1 MGLKKTNKTHAL
13 AFELQLSA
21 ARATGEHDGPAV
33 PAVGPVLPV
42 CHMSPPAHLHSIC
55 YPTTPPCS
63 LPLTRQTAL
72 LPRTHTT
79 SAALHQPDVQ
89 TLQLTNQELVPVA
102 FKMQTNR
109 PKRYNVGP
117 VQGILGPGETQ
128 NIEIHMKPLE
138 VRAVWYGLSE
148 RRP

>member
-1 MGLKKTNKTHAL
+1 MSCPQQHTSTAYATLLHHPAL
-13 AFELQLSA
+13 PLL
-21 ARATGEHDGPAV
+21 HDR
-33 PAVGPVLPV
+33 LP
-42 CHMSPPAHLHSIC
+42 SSPAH
-55 YPTTPPCS
+55 T
-63 LPLTRQTAL
+63 
-72 LPRTHTT
+72 THTHSH

-109 PKRYNVGP
+109 PKRCNVGP

-138 VRAVWYGLSE
+138 VRRAVWYGLSE

>member
-1 MGLKKTNKTHAL
+1 MD
-13 AFELQLSA
+13 LQCRPSVLSF
-21 ARATGEHDGPAV
+21 RYV
-33 PAVGPVLPV
+33 
-42 CHMSPPAHLHSIC
+42 MSPTAHLHSIC

-63 LPLTRQTAL
+63 PPLTRQTAL
-72 LPRTHTT
+72 LPRTHHTHPHSPH

-138 VRAVWYGLSE
+138 VRRAVWYGLSE

>member
-1 MGLKKTNKTHAL
+1 MDLQCRPSVLSFRYVTRPHQHTFTAYATLLHHHAL
-13 AFELQLSA
+13 
-21 ARATGEHDGPAV
+21 
-33 PAVGPVLPV
+33 
-42 CHMSPPAHLHSIC
+42 
-55 YPTTPPCS
+55 S
-63 LPLTRQTAL
+63 LLRQTAL